1 MERGNFNSSKE
12 TTWWRNRVVVEL
24 LEKIIQVNDQF
35 LNLLKMDT
43 SNENDSYT
51 DQIGHFL
58 NLREQLFRNVK
69 KAETD
74 EEKHLGEKIIK
85 DNELIN
91 RLLLEKTQQLRIE
104 INQFNQKKK
113 NNQQYDNPYR
123 NVYTDGMFIDKK
135 K

>member
-1 MERGNFNSSKE
+1 MIQ
-12 TTWWRNRVVVEL
+12 L
-24 LEKIIQVNDQF
+24 LEKIIEVNDRF
-35 LNLLKMDT
+35 LNLLKTVT

-51 DQIGHFL
+51 DQINHFL
-58 NLREQLFRNVK
+58 NLREQLFRSVK

-113 NNQQYDNPYR
+113 YNQQYDNSYQSL
-123 NVYTDGMFIDKK
+123 YTDGMFIDKK